1 MKKLI
6 AVILVVLSIC
16 LIFTSCSITNIELK
30 NRVIVEALGIDKTAN
45 GVKVTIQYLNT
56 DLSTNPNN
64 GGAPEKL
71 VKNIS
76 LEDESIA
83 AAIKQLTDIMGQR
96 PLLSQNRLVIL
107 GRDTVNGSITE
118 YLDYFVR
125 NSFIRATVLFAI
137 SDTTAEEII
146 TAKMGE
152 GIIPAKV
159 IEQTLNSQENNAETI
174 SQTLY
179 DFVNLLKNK
188 TDSPYLPIIKLKDTD
203 EEDVKEPQVKST
215 GVFNDKNM
223 ACEIKKENS
232 AAILWLNNKYKK
244 GVVKANLDTGEIV
257 TLSIVSSRTKIKVI
271 IKDGNPFYEIKI
283 KCYADCLEASLGY
296 GTDFTKE
303 RSKKITQAAQL
314 EIENQIFDTLEISF
328 KDYKVD
334 PFGFGNRLWRSQTD
348 FYSQICDNWNENLP
362 RFGYSVD
369 VDLNL
374 RRIGNEGLIESN

>member
-6 AVILVVLSIC
+6 AVILVMLSIC
-16 LIFTSCSITNIELK
+16 LMFTSCSITNIELK

-125 NSFIRATVLFAI
+125 NTFIRATVLFAI

-188 TDSPYLPIIKLKDTD
+188 TDSPYLPIINLKDTD

-257 TLSIVSSRTKIKVI
+257 TLSIVSSRTKIKVV

-283 KCYADCLEASLGY
+283 KCYADCLEASQGY

>member
-16 LIFTSCSITNIELK
+16 LMFTSCSITNIELK

-125 NSFIRATVLFAI
+125 NTFIRATVLFAI

-257 TLSIVSSRTKIKVI
+257 TLSIVSSRTKIKVV

-283 KCYADCLEASLGY
+283 KCYADCLEASQGY